1 MVQANKILFLIFIP
15 IFIFG
20 QSLLAQNNF
29 DYLITTAKG
38 DLNNDKIADSC
49 VVLHDTLADNQP
61 FRLRIYFKNSRG
73 GYDLALQSDSAIEAR
88 YPNGKT
94 GLINSTLFLG
104 ISIKSGS
111 LIISEELTRG
121 HYEHKFRFQR
131 GRFELIGFT
140 QVYSDGQGIVYMTDY
155 NLTTGVLLETSER
168 YDTGKRLSKK
178 RKVLKVNFLPDLLTF
193 KPYTTDI
200 Y

>member
-1 MVQANKILFLIFIP
+1 
-15 IFIFG
+15 
-20 QSLLAQNNF
+20 
-29 DYLITTAKG
+29 
-38 DLNNDKIADSC
+38 
-49 VVLHDTLADNQP
+49 
-61 FRLRIYFKNSRG
+61 
-73 GYDLALQSDSAIEAR
+73 
-88 YPNGKT
+88 
-94 GLINSTLFLG
+94 LG

-140 QVYSDGQGIVYMTDY
+140 QAYSDGQGIVYMTDY

-178 RKVLKVNFLPDLLTF
+178 RKVLKVNFSPDLLTF

>member
-1 MVQANKILFLIFIP
+1 MAQANKIFILIFFP
-15 IFIFG
+15 VFIFA
-20 QSLLAQNNF
+20 QSLLPQANF

-49 VVLHDTLADNQP
+49 VVLHDTLAENQP
-61 FRLRIYFKNSRG
+61 FRLKIYFKNSQG

-131 GRFELIGFT
+131 GGFKLVNFT
-140 QVYSDGQGIVYMTDY
+140 QAYSDGQGIIYMTDY
-155 NLTTGVLLETSER
+155 NLSTGDLLETTER

-178 RKVLKVNFLPDLLTF
+178 MKVLKVNFLPDLLTF
-193 KPYTTDI
+193 KPHTTDI